1 MDHRV
6 ANSRRLQ
13 ADLSLALICFF
24 WGATFVVVKDALAR
38 SSVFVFMALR
48 FSLAAFFLA
57 ALNLGALRSMRR
69 ADLRAGAVLG
79 VLMFGGYAFQT
90 FGLLYTTPTKSAFVT
105 GFCVVLVP
113 VFMAC
118 FWRRWPGPWVALG
131 ILAAVLGLYLLTV
144 PAGQFSRLNI
154 GDVLTLTGAALY
166 ALHIIF
172 VGRYTHEHALGT
184 LTFLQVAWTAVLG
197 IAGCLASAALGWERL
212 RFQADWRLAGAIAA
226 TAVFATA
233 VAFTIQFWAQKH
245 TTPTHAAILF
255 TLEPVFAALTSFVML
270 HERLGGRAQLG
281 AALVLAGILLS
292 ELRGP
297 AQASAESPGPL
308 GEVKLSS

>member
-1 MDHRV
+1 M
-6 ANSRRLQ
+6 AKFRRLQ

-24 WGATFVVVKDALAR
+24 WGATFVVVKDALVR

-48 FSLAAFFLA
+48 FSLAALLLA
-57 ALNLGALRSMRR
+57 ALNLRALRGMRR

-79 VLMFGGYAFQT
+79 SLMFGGYAFQT

-118 FWRRWPGPWVALG
+118 FWRRLPGPWIALG
-131 ILAAVLGLYLLTV
+131 VLAAIGGLYFLTV
-144 PAGQFSRLNI
+144 PAGQFSRLNL
-154 GDVLTLTGAALY
+154 GDVLTLAGAALY

-172 VGRYTHEHALGT
+172 VGRYTREHALGV
-184 LTFLQVAWTAVLG
+184 LTSLQVAWTAILG
-197 IAGCLASAALGWERL
+197 ILGCIAFAALGWEHP
-212 RFQADWRLAGAIAA
+212 RFQADWRLAGAIVG

-233 VAFTIQFWAQKH
+233 VAFSIQFWAQKH

-255 TLEPVFAALTSFVML
+255 TLEPVFAALTSFVVL
-270 HERLGGRAQLG
+270 HERLGGRALLG

-308 GEVKLSS
+308 GDVKLSP